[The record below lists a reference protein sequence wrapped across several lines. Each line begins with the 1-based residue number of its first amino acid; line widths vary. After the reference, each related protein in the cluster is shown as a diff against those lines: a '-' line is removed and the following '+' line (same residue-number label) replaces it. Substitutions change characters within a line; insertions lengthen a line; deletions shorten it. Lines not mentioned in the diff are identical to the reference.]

1 MLLISPLEFLAIA
14 LFAIPALVWCV
25 MHGVRGT
32 DVGETDV
39 PGIDVRGIDVRGTW
53 AVAVMASVAIAALLT
68 PADLLSTILF
78 ASLFLVMFAAG
89 WRTSRLSATKTT

>member
-25 MHGVRGT
+25 THGVRGT

-39 PGIDVRGIDVRGTW
+39 PGIDVRGTW

>member
-14 LFAIPALVWCV
+14 LFAIPACVWCV
-25 MHGVRGT
+25 MHNMRGT
-32 DVGETDV
+32 DVAGA
-39 PGIDVRGIDVRGTW
+39 DVRGKDAQGTW